1 MPKQITLK
9 TSIAVPGME
18 SDITTLP
25 DHVNTVRDLL
35 IEIGGRIQFDFID
48 SASGDLSD
56 DIEITINGKEIWFY
70 PKGLDARLED
80 GDAVDIQLIGLGGG

>member
-1 MPKQITLK
+1 
-9 TSIAVPGME
+9 ME

-25 DHVNTVRDLL
+25 GHVNTVRDLL

-48 SASGDLSD
+48 SGSGDLSD

-70 PKGLDARLED
+70 PKALDARLED